1 MDQIRHYADISIR
14 RACGFGFLAIATTMV
29 GASSE
34 LVLSL
39 KIGAT
44 SVTLMSIILV
54 LKAMQAPARS
64 YKRTEVWILLNHR
77 HNLPEKRAQE
87 VFGTILRERYLW
99 HATIA
104 AGLAAVLWVLTFSIR
119 LLGPTTGI

>member
-54 LKAMQAPARS
+54 LKAMQAPS